1 LTPHSPGTGQI
12 NTLIW
17 IGFFAALIV
26 VVVINLGLFGAIRRN
41 RGGRGR
47 VARQPRGRVGGQ
59 LRVAGVLSGF
69 AVLLFVLGIIFT
81 SNATSTPQTTS
92 AGLTSFHGEKLE
104 GPLVIKTTGQQ
115 WIWRYNYPNGAFSYY
130 KLVIPV
136 HTEIEMKL
144 TSTDVIHTWNVPDL
158 TPKVEAVPGKDTK
171 VYFRADAE
179 GEFWGQSSTLSGQAY
194 APMRIAVEVVSPERF
209 EEFVAEQQKKIRSGQ
224 EAAEK
229 IEAGKTKELEQ
240 VEAEIAEELGEE
252 GPAEENEES
261 VGEGEGPE
269 GESGA
274 ESGESEGEE
283 GGESAEEGGESA
295 EEGGEEAA
303 GGEAAGGGAT
313 ADAAAGEEVFA
324 ENCSTCHGATGHG
337 GNGGPDLTT
346 MPKAQ
351 EQASAEEQ
359 VTNGGGGMPPFGG
372 TLSEEEIANV
382 AAFVVEDVVGGK

>member
-26 VVVINLGLFGAIRRN
+26 VLAINLGLFGAIRRN

-47 VARQPRGRVGGQ
+47 VATQPRGAVGLQ
-59 LRVAGVLSGF
+59 WRVAGVLSGF
-69 AVLLFVLGIIFT
+69 AALLFVLGIIFT
-81 SNATSTPQTTS
+81 SNATSEPKTTS
-92 AGLTSFHGEKLE
+92 AGLTSYHGEKFE

-115 WIWRYNYPNGAFSYY
+115 WIWRYNYPNGSFSYY
-130 KLVIPV
+130 KMVIPV

-158 TPKVEAVPGKDTK
+158 TPKIEAVPGKDTK

-209 EEFVAEQQKKIRSGQ
+209 EEFIAELQKGIRKGD
-224 EAAEK
+224 EAAEE
-229 IEAGKTKELEQ
+229 IEAEK
-240 VEAEIAEELGEE
+240 VGEE
-252 GPAEENEES
+252 KEFEEETSEGEES
-261 VGEGEGPE
+261 SSEGEESEEAGEGEETEG
-269 GESGA
+269 GESVEGGKEEA
-274 ESGESEGEE
+274 ESTEE
-283 GGESAEEGGESA
+283 GGESAE
-295 EEGGEEAA
+295 A
-303 GGEAAGGGAT
+303 GGAPNAEAGK
-313 ADAAAGEEVFA
+313 EVFA
-324 ENCSTCHGATGHG
+324 ENCSICHGATGHG

-346 MPKAQ
+346 MPKAK
-351 EQASAEEQ
+351 EQAGAEEQ

-372 TLSEEEIANV
+372 ILSEEEIKNV
-382 AAFVVEDVVGGK
+382 AAYVVEDIVGGK

>member
-26 VVVINLGLFGAIRRN
+26 VLAINLGLFGAIRRN

-47 VARQPRGRVGGQ
+47 VATQPRGAVGLQ
-59 LRVAGVLSGF
+59 WRIAGVLSGF
-69 AVLLFVLGIIFT
+69 AALLFVLGIIFT
-81 SNATSTPQTTS
+81 SNATSEPKTTS
-92 AGLTSFHGEKLE
+92 AGLTSYHGEKFE

-158 TPKVEAVPGKDTK
+158 TPKIEAVPGKDTK

-209 EEFVAEQQKKIRSGQ
+209 EEFIAELQKGIRKGD
-224 EAAEK
+224 EAAEE
-229 IEAGKTKELEQ
+229 IEAEK
-240 VEAEIAEELGEE
+240 VGEE
-252 GPAEENEES
+252 KEFEEETSEGEES
-261 VGEGEGPE
+261 SSEGEESEEAGEGEETEG
-269 GESGA
+269 GESVEGGKEEA
-274 ESGESEGEE
+274 ESTEE
-283 GGESAEEGGESA
+283 GGESAE
-295 EEGGEEAA
+295 A
-303 GGEAAGGGAT
+303 GGAPNAEAGK
-313 ADAAAGEEVFA
+313 EVFA
-324 ENCSTCHGATGHG
+324 ENCSICHGATGHG

-346 MPKAQ
+346 MPKAK
-351 EQASAEEQ
+351 EQAGAEEQ

-372 TLSEEEIANV
+372 ILSEEEIKNV
-382 AAFVVEDVVGGK
+382 AAYVVEDIVGGK